1 MEFSDIMSENPFA
14 NYPLEKECLK
24 EWITEGMEGIHIEFK
39 LQISIS
45 DTRQKC
51 EYIRDMISLAD
62 ALHNIL
68 FDPGGW
74 DEEFNKLAQ
83 MEQ

>member
-1 MEFSDIMSENPFA
+1 MLRTEMIDNLLDSYTKRE
-14 NYPLEKECLK
+14 LK
-24 EWITEGMEGIHIEFK
+24 A
-39 LQISIS
+39 
-45 DTRQKC
+45 
-51 EYIRDMISLAD
+51 LAD
-62 ALHNIL
+62 RLGIVYLQYDTVHNIL